1 MNILQFSREESH
13 ELTLKKRSLKLTQQ
27 TQEELQLLNNKLEE
41 LREEEVNYN
50 YNDEEQQLPSN
61 KNNYIIDKSRVN
73 CDYDTEKIDEIGFL
87 LQKMFEAQEYT
98 KTDLEGILFSELDFS
113 NENFQEELT
122 RRIVTT
128 LIM

>member
-1 MNILQFSREESH
+1 
-13 ELTLKKRSLKLTQQ
+13 LTLKKRSLKLTQQ